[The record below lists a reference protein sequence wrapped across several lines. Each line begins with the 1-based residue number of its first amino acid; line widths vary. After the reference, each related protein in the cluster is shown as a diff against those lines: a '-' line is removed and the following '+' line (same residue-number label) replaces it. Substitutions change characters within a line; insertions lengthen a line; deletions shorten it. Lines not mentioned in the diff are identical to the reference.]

1 MTELYVFP
9 PSPRAFK
16 VMAIANHLGI
26 EPTLHVLDLIKG
38 EQKSPQY
45 AALNP
50 NMRMPTL
57 RDGDYVL
64 WESNAIMQYLAAKRP
79 ESRLLPTDEK
89 GRLDVTRWQ
98 FWRIGILL
106 ARSSFSRTWSN
117 PSCSRAASPI
127 RRRSPKV
134 PSPSIALRR
143 CSTGSSKERHS

>member
-45 AALNP
+45 AAINP

-57 RDGDYVL
+57 RDGDFVL
-64 WESNAIMQYLAAKRP
+64 WESNAIAQYLAAKKA
-79 ESRLLPTDEK
+79 ESGLLPSDERE
-89 GRLDVTRWQ
+89 RLDVNRWQ
-98 FWRIGILL
+98 FWESAHWDPACAIFIYENVLKPRILRLGEPDMTAVEKGKEL
-106 ARSSFSRTWSN
+106 FG
-117 PSCSRAASPI
+117 RAA
-127 RRRSPKV
+127 R
-134 PSPSIALRR
+134 
-143 CSTGSSKERHS
+143 

>member
-38 EQKSPQY
+38 EQKSPRY

-57 RDGDYVL
+57 RDGNYVL
-64 WESNAIMQYLAAKRP
+64 WESNAILNTSP
-79 ESRLLPTDEK
+79 PS
-89 GRLDVTRWQ
+89 GRRA
-98 FWRIGILL
+98 I
-106 ARSSFSRTWSN
+106 
-117 PSCSRAASPI
+117 CSRPT
-127 RRRSPKV
+127 RKG
-134 PSPSIALRR
+134 
-143 CSTGSSKERHS
+143 GSM